1 MSLLLPNV
9 TSGIDKDRWMDG
21 KVIQWMVVRSRV
33 VLRVTREKER
43 ERKERKRRK
52 VWEAVKRGGRN
63 EES

>member
-1 MSLLLPNV
+1 
-9 TSGIDKDRWMDG
+9 MDG
-21 KVIQWMVVRSRV
+21 RDGKIRDSNGWCEVSCCIE
-33 VLRVTREKER
+33 RVTREKER